1 MLIAKPSGAEEVFDF
16 FRIFFDRYS
25 KQVASYISVTQKNT
39 IMRREKIINY
49 DVLME
54 RISIYARTAG
64 RVTTRPVLLLYYVMI
79 NKETPWK
86 DKMLVFSTL
95 SYLVLP
101 IDILDAKRLPII
113 GWFDEIASLSV
124 TYQKVCKNITPEIE
138 AKVDGLLD
146 KWFPEYAEYLELIEK

>member
-1 MLIAKPSGAEEVFDF
+1 MSGT
-16 FRIFFDRYS
+16 S
-25 KQVASYISVTQKNT
+25 
-39 IMRREKIINY
+39 IINY
-49 DVLME
+49 DVLWD
-54 RISIYARTAG
+54 RIGNFARKAG
-64 RVTTRPVLLLYYVMI
+64 RMSTRTVLLLYYVLRS
-79 NKETPWK
+79 KETPRS
-86 DKMLVFSTL
+86 DKMLIFSTL

-146 KWFPEYAEYLELIEK
+146 KWFPEYAEYVELIEK